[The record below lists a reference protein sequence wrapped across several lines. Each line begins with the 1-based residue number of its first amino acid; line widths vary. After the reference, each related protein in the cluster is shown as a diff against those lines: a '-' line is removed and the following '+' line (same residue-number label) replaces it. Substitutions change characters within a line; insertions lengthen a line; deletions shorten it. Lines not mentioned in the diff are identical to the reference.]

1 MHPNKSSSVSIS
13 LSLFACLICQIGLGQ
28 SLVSIDDA
36 IFGPDSITLDTN
48 TGLEWLDLTFTA
60 NISTNDLV
68 TETMPGGEFETFEI
82 ASLDL
87 VLDLFS
93 SVGLEPG
100 FHPSGSREFE
110 IAEDLA
116 NLFGPS
122 SQINDFPAI
131 RGNTST
137 PNASGNLV
145 RRVDL
150 NVVGVNSVPN
160 YFFSDTGGSNPDLPF
175 AEIGTF
181 LFRPSAIPEPNLG
194 CVLIALGIGIVSRRR
209 L

>member
-1 MHPNKSSSVSIS
+1 MHLKKSSSVSIS

-28 SLVSIDDA
+28 SLVSLDDA

-60 NISTNDLV
+60 NISTNDV
-68 TETMPGGEFETFEI
+68 IAETLPGGVFESFEV

-93 SVGLEPG
+93 SIGLEPG
-100 FHPSGSREFE
+100 FHPSGSREFV

-122 SQINDFPAI
+122 SDINDFPAI

-137 PNASGNLV
+137 LNGSGNLV

-150 NVVGVNSVPN
+150 SVVGVDSVPN
-160 YFFSDTGGSNPDLPF
+160 YFLSATGGSNPNLPF
-175 AEIGTF
+175 AEIGTY

-194 CVLIALGIGIVSRRR
+194 CVLIALGIGIGSRRR
-209 L
+209 R